1 MITLRKAE
9 HSDIDLLVSLRFDYI
24 TEDMGSLSDEE
35 KDVMEKQLRPYFDKH
50 ITDDTFI
57 AVLAEE
63 NGEVVSTAYL
73 AVCKRPANPKFINGR
88 IGTFLN
94 VFTCT
99 EHRRKGIST
108 QVVNRIIEEAKRLE
122 ISRIELSATDDGK
135 TLYEKLGF
143 KNSRYSAMNMDLLGI
158 SFIE

>member
-1 MITLRKAE
+1 MIALRKAE
-9 HSDIDLLVSLRFDYI
+9 HRDIDLLVSLRFDYI

-73 AVCKRPANPKFINGR
+73 AVCERPANPKFINGR
-88 IGTFLN
+88 IGTLLN

-99 EHRRKGIST
+99 EHRRKGISK
-108 QVVNRIIEEAKRLE
+108 QVVKRIIEEAKRLE

-135 TLYEKLGF
+135 PLYEKLGF
-143 KNSRYSAMNMDLLGI
+143 KNSRYSAMNMDLL
-158 SFIE
+158 